1 MKKWEQHLKKYLSF
15 LRELSEVNESNLR
28 FGQRAVTA
36 SDIAQQFYCEKK
48 IEMKHLHGEV
58 ETEAKTVGTQAHE
71 SLLKDAVL
79 VKRAELWQK
88 IYAKSPVLARETLFL
103 AKHKDIVVV
112 GKPDAIL
119 FRDGLPLVV
128 FEHKFSKRLV
138 AYETHQVQARTYG
151 LLLNN
156 MGFDTSSLFYA
167 IVVAQPITR
176 SDETLKSRVVEAIT
190 KNGFKEGI
198 VELDNA
204 RIFLC
209 KYNHENAE
217 KDLDWASKFW
227 RMEREAIPA
236 ENPNK
241 CRVCE
246 YLDQCRR

>member
-1 MKKWEQHLKKYLSF
+1 
-15 LRELSEVNESNLR
+15 
-28 FGQRAVTA
+28 
-36 SDIAQQFYCEKK
+36 
-48 IEMKHLHGEV
+48 MKHLYGEI

-71 SLLKDAVL
+71 KLVEDAVL
-79 VKRAELWQK
+79 VKREELWQR
-88 IYAKSPVLARETLFL
+88 IYDRTPVLARETLFL

-119 FRDGLPLVV
+119 FRGGLPLVV
-128 FEHKFSKRLV
+128 FEHKFGKRLV
-138 AYETHQVQARTYG
+138 AYETHHVQARTYG
-151 LLLNN
+151 LLLKN

-167 IVVAQPITR
+167 IVVAQPIAR

-198 VELDNA
+198 LELSNA

-209 KYNHENAE
+209 KYNHGSAE

-227 RMEREAIPA
+227 TMEREAIPA
-236 ENPNK
+236 ENLNK

-246 YLDQCRR
+246 YLEQCRGHLNI